1 MPPTRMIQKF
11 PVVSLGF
18 AKYELQRATIVW
30 SQFKTRSRC
39 KMETTRFTPTVWVLP
54 PPLII
59 PPVAPTTAAIARLH
73 RCLWLAVPPL
83 AAAATT
89 AFLDVPAAAVLPVY

>member
-1 MPPTRMIQKF
+1 MPPL
-11 PVVSLGF
+11 PHVLPAVHS
-18 AKYELQRATIVW
+18 
-30 SQFKTRSRC
+30 
-39 KMETTRFTPTVWVLP
+39 TTTLLLYPAYQLLWVLP